1 MNVLVIGDEHTYGY
15 GLTKG
20 RLSFIGHFIRQIKLT
35 GQAVSVDVYAHLTMT
50 QVAST
55 LAHLP
60 LSRYD
65 LIILQLDQLLIQ
77 PTEQDFLD
85 APGLAIP
92 TLPYTL
98 VNQPGAGRGWKK
110 VSASL
115 KALGTLVRSVIR
127 PTRMLPIAGLLTQ
140 LRPYQHN
147 VLLITPI
154 PHRER
159 LSRWLR
165 LRVRALLLRVAEKQ
179 TVSVFDTN
187 AVIRS
192 QEEYFLPN
200 DVEHLNAVGHE
211 LLGRSLFDFYL
222 SAPTIITIQST
233 RRN

>member
-15 GLTKG
+15 GLTNG

-35 GQAVSVDVYAHLTMT
+35 GQAVSVDVYAHLTMA

-65 LIILQLDQLLIQ
+65 LIIFQPDQLLIQ
-77 PTEQDFLD
+77 PTERDFMN
-85 APGLAIP
+85 APSLTMP
-92 TLPYTL
+92 SLPYSL
-98 VNQPGAGRGWKK
+98 INPPGTGRKTVFTGLK
-110 VSASL
+110 SL
-115 KALGTLVRSVIR
+115 ATLVRSVIKSAH
-127 PTRMLPIAGLLTQ
+127 TLPISVVLKQ

-147 VLLITPI
+147 VLIITPL
-154 PHRER
+154 PHQER
-159 LSRWLR
+159 LTRWLR
-165 LRVRALLLRVAEKQ
+165 LRVRALLLREAERQ
-179 TVSVFDTN
+179 TVSVFDADT
-187 AVIRS
+187 VIRP

-200 DVEHLNAVGHE
+200 DADHLSAVSHE

-233 RRN
+233 RRE